1 MKRIDIKLTD
11 TDRKQ
16 LHAFRSKG
24 EHRAREVTRAHIL
37 AATDQGVG
45 DEQIMQVLGV
55 SRVVLW
61 RTRAAY
67 QEGGLNHALH
77 DLPRAG
83 APRQY
88 LPEQEAEVVALAC
101 EKPSSGRKRWTVR
114 NLAEAAR
121 ARPKLGRVSR
131 ETVRRWLKK
140 TS

>member
-1 MKRIDIKLTD
+1 MKHINIKLMD
-11 TDRKQ
+11 TDRKH

-24 EHRAREVTRAHIL
+24 KHRAREMTRAHTL

-61 RTRAAY
+61 RTRAAC

-88 LPEQEAEVVALAC
+88 MPEQEAEVVALAC
-101 EKPSSGRKRWTVR
+101 EKPSPGRKRWTVR
-114 NLAEAAR
+114 SLAKAAR